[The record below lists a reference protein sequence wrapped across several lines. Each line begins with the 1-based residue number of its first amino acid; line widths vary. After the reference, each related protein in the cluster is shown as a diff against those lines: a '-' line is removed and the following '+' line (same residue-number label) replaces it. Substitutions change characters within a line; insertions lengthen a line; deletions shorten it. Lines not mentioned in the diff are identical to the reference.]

1 MRQERW
7 PRRKTGAVAFS
18 RSAARRLHGGRCG
31 KGVARQ
37 RLAIGLRPVSRS
49 GFYVPRGTPR
59 EIILKLNK
67 DIIAAGTSPETA
79 AKLYALGG
87 SRDFTTPEE
96 FAAFTASELEA
107 WRKVIRAAD
116 IRAE

>member
-1 MRQERW
+1 MRQEPW
-7 PRRKTGAVAFS
+7 PRRKDGAVAFS
-18 RSAARRLHGGRCG
+18 RSAASRLHGGCG
-31 KGVARQ
+31 QGMPGQ
-37 RLAIGLRPVSRS
+37 RLAIGLRPVPRS
-49 GFYVPRGTPR
+49 GFYAPRGTPR

-67 DIIAAGTSPETA
+67 DIIAAGTSPETSA
-79 AKLYALGG
+79 RLDALGG

>member
-18 RSAARRLHGGRCG
+18 RSAAGRLHGGRCG

-37 RLAIGLRPVSRS
+37 RLAIGLRPVPRS
-49 GFYVPRGTPR
+49 GFYAPRGTPR
-59 EIILKLNK
+59 EIILTLNK
-67 DIIAAGTSPETA
+67 DIIAAGTSPETS
-79 AKLYALGG
+79 AKLDALGG